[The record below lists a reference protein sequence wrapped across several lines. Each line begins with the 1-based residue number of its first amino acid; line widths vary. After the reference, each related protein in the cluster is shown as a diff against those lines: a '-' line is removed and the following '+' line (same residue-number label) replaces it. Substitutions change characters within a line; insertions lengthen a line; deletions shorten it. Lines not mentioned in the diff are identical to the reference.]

1 MAKRNIKFDLDFEQ
15 KDILSKFSIK
25 QFDNALINISTYSE
39 GKELNPVGNTCKL
52 YVSVGNEVFLQNNGI
67 RVLENTIEIDL
78 DKNIVSSHG
87 KALGELE
94 LTDSNGVFTSTTFIF
109 DIDSKVGEGSTLP
122 NGVEGFITKHE
133 RLIREFKN
141 EINPKVEKLQS
152 DINKSNNEIN
162 VINSELKQIERKNI
176 EQDTRLKDVEYKN
189 KVQDVYVKGLFNE
202 NNDKRLS
209 IEGKGNSIKL
219 EGSKKGLVTVD
230 KVVGD
235 TLVNL
240 VNVKTPFTWKGT
252 TRSKTLTNDISV
264 FKPNTTYTVMFNVSN
279 LNVGSSVNG
288 LYVEI
293 QCSALGRSGGSVAT
307 VTGNGTW
314 IGTFQTFNHD
324 DSVSVKNLIAKGAT
338 SQWTSEDT
346 EKTMTLSDFVI
357 LEGDYTN
364 KPIPQE
370 YFTGLQS
377 TFENKLIT
385 QEMVDNEE
393 ELEKNLGKYKCEV
406 KVRGKNL
413 FDFDTYT
420 MENVLNSN
428 VTVDSIDKAITMQR
442 TNSGKYEYVE
452 FDVNLQANTPYV
464 LSYNID
470 TLVNNSKPLRR
481 FEFVYSDGTTK
492 AVLHGTTSF
501 EKINEQKRIKK
512 IRVCMEVIGSDKVIL
527 SKIQIEGDT
536 QTSYEPYYERKAMVY
551 LNSPLLKGDEIVCK
565 EDGLYHYH
573 KMGKVVLD
581 GSDDEKWGMPNSQPD
596 NTSRFYWLNIAPGGV
611 NGANTICDKS
621 PTKSGAMA
629 DMLGIW
635 VDANII
641 LNVPKTV
648 TTIDECKL
656 LLSSNPITVVYE
668 LAEPYFEKII
678 DDKLLLE
685 IPNSATLSVESVIPC
700 QGISATYTGG
710 IPSVYGLEETGIANT
725 NDIAVTQTAV
735 DFLLMSSMGEIMMMS
750 FKNNTKGGNNMG
762 AYFAS
767 RIIKKALK
775 YEDVIRKYPE
785 FKEDI
790 DFILRSEGY
799 GDLIVEVQ

>member
-230 KVVGD
+230 KVIGN
-235 TLVNL
+235 TLVNIDIGGKFQKYSDTIIFRNGSESYLGLMKPSTVYTLFINYIPQGANRFKYSNCEHSPVSL
-240 VNVKTPFTWKGT
+240 VQGKSVYTLTTPSEINNNVKNPHIYGATGTVFTEEDANKVQIMLFEG
-252 TRSKTLTNDISV
+252 DISV
-264 FKPNTTYTVMFNVSN
+264 P
-279 LNVGSSVNG
+279 
-288 LYVEI
+288 
-293 QCSALGRSGGSVAT
+293 
-307 VTGNGTW
+307 
-314 IGTFQTFNHD
+314 
-324 DSVSVKNLIAKGAT
+324 
-338 SQWTSEDT
+338 
-346 EKTMTLSDFVI
+346 
-357 LEGDYTN
+357 
-364 KPIPQE
+364 PIDVFE
-370 YFTGLQS
+370 GLQS

-385 QEMVDNEE
+385 QEMVDSEE
-393 ELEKNLGKYKCEV
+393 ELAENLGKYKCEV

-413 FDFDTYT
+413 FDGNWEYGSINDSTGSLTNASNEIRSVNFIKVYPGQKLCFTCESSKNIAIRLYDINRKYIGATEILIPSGT
-420 MENVLNSN
+420 VVSGNAREIPENAYYMKVKL
-428 VTVDSIDKAITMQR
+428 IE
-442 TNSGKYEYVE
+442 TNLDLK
-452 FDVNLQANTPYV
+452 LQIEEGTQVTPYESY
-464 LSYNID
+464 LS
-470 TLVNNSKPLRR
+470 R
-481 FEFVYSDGTTK
+481 
-492 AVLHGTTSF
+492 
-501 EKINEQKRIKK
+501 
-512 IRVCMEVIGSDKVIL
+512 
-527 SKIQIEGDT
+527 T
-536 QTSYEPYYERKAMVY
+536 QTVY
-551 LNSPLLKGDEIVCK
+551 LNSPLLKGDELVCR
-565 EDGLYHYH
+565 EDGLYHHH
-573 KMGKVVLD
+573 KMGKVVFNGDEDEGWKLVI
-581 GSDDEKWGMPNSQPD
+581 GSEKPNAPYYRYYTPLTDALPSSVCL
-596 NTSRFYWLNIAPGGV
+596 NNRFKYLAGSSVEEEKCYITTNSNFTITKKDVSTLQEFKVWLQ
-611 NGANTICDKS
+611 
-621 PTKSGAMA
+621 
-629 DMLGIW
+629 
-635 VDANII
+635 
-641 LNVPKTV
+641 
-648 TTIDECKL
+648 
-656 LLSSNPITVVYE
+656 SNPVTVVYE
-668 LAEPYFEKII
+668 LAEPYHEKIS

-700 QGISATYTGG
+700 TSISATYTGNV
-710 IPSVYGLEETGIANT
+710 PSVYGLEETGITNT

-735 DFLLMSSMGEIMMMS
+735 DFLLMSSMGAVMMMS

-767 RIIKKALK
+767 RIMKKALK

-799 GDLIVEVQ
+799 GDLIVEL

>member
-141 EINPKVEKLQS
+141 EINLKVEKLQS

-230 KVVGD
+230 KIIGN
-235 TLVNL
+235 TLVNIEDIGGKFQKYSDTIIFRNGSESYLGLMKPSTVYTLFINYIPQGANRFKYSNCEHSPVSL
-240 VNVKTPFTWKGT
+240 VQGKSVYTLTTPSEINNNVKNPHIYGATGTVFTEEDANKVQIMLFEG
-252 TRSKTLTNDISV
+252 DISV
-264 FKPNTTYTVMFNVSN
+264 P
-279 LNVGSSVNG
+279 
-288 LYVEI
+288 
-293 QCSALGRSGGSVAT
+293 
-307 VTGNGTW
+307 
-314 IGTFQTFNHD
+314 
-324 DSVSVKNLIAKGAT
+324 
-338 SQWTSEDT
+338 
-346 EKTMTLSDFVI
+346 
-357 LEGDYTN
+357 
-364 KPIPQE
+364 PIDVFE
-370 YFTGLQS
+370 GLQS

-385 QEMVDNEE
+385 QEMVDSEE
-393 ELEKNLGKYKCEV
+393 ELAENLGKYKCEV

-413 FDFDTYT
+413 CKGFSIVSNKDNLRFHHIGLKIGTYT
-420 MENVLNSN
+420 LSFNYTGTLDGNTLYALGNIVLGVATVRNGKVEVTFSVNS
-428 VTVDSIDKAITMQR
+428 S
-442 TNSGKYEYVE
+442 
-452 FDVNLQANTPYV
+452 
-464 LSYNID
+464 NID
-470 TLVNNSKPLRR
+470 
-481 FEFVYSDGTTK
+481 
-492 AVLHGTTSF
+492 A
-501 EKINEQKRIKK
+501 INKENFIFIYRSNGDI
-512 IRVCMEVIGSDKVIL
+512 VEPTNY
-527 SKIQIEGDT
+527 QIEEST
-536 QTSYEPYYERKAMVY
+536 QATSHEDYYERVQTVY
-551 LNSPLLKGDEIVCK
+551 LNSPLLKGDELVCR

-573 KMGKVVLD
+573 KMSEVVLNGSED
-581 GSDDEKWGMPNSQPD
+581 EGWKLVIGSDKPNAPYYRYYAPLKGALPSSVCINDKFKYLTGSAIEEEKCYITTNSNFTITKKDVSTLQE
-596 NTSRFYWLNIAPGGV
+596 FKVWLQ
-611 NGANTICDKS
+611 
-621 PTKSGAMA
+621 
-629 DMLGIW
+629 
-635 VDANII
+635 
-641 LNVPKTV
+641 
-648 TTIDECKL
+648 
-656 LLSSNPITVVYE
+656 SNPVTVVYE
-668 LAEPYFEKII
+668 LAEHYHEKIS

-685 IPNSATLSVESVIPC
+685 IPNSTTLSVESVIPC
-700 QGISATYTGG
+700 TSISATYTGNV
-710 IPSVYGLEETGIANT
+710 PSVYGLEETGITNT

-735 DFLLMSSMGEIMMMS
+735 DFLLMSSMGEVMMS

-767 RIIKKALK
+767 RIMKKALK

-785 FKEDI
+785 FKDDI

-799 GDLIVEVQ
+799 GDLIVEL